1 MKKNNSS
8 SNNNNKKSS
17 SGEIEMRFPT
27 TPQQHGN
34 SMPRIQSSMD
44 MLNKHM
50 QSRPCMPS
58 KKEAKENYFIS
69 LIKLLEFYVN
79 VFIHSPTYGFVWD
92 VTIFLFTILPSS
104 VTGEMS
110 PYPTVDI
117 VVTMK

>member
-1 MKKNNSS
+1 MKKNNCS

-27 TPQQHGN
+27 TPQQLGN

-58 KKEAKENYFIS
+58 KKEAKENYFLS
-69 LIKLLEFYVN
+69 LKKILELYVN
-79 VFIHSPTYGFVWD
+79 IFIYSPTYGFVLD
-92 VTIFLFTILPSS
+92 VTIFFF
-104 VTGEMS
+104 
-110 PYPTVDI
+110 
-117 VVTMK
+117 